1 MTSAPRVCCNAC
13 VPALHVCC
21 KSKWP
26 AQSISTAL
34 LCSEPCPCTLETYG
48 RLGTRMPAPE
58 ALRARLCGCQ
68 LVERGRPGL
77 CGCGLRATNAL
88 SARAQ
93 LLYAEHTAHMLT
105 GRVGRQGGGGG
116 AYPQSGEGGH
126 GPGDGLA
133 HRRELMRCEGR
144 ICWANAELCAQCAG
158 CLCKAVQ
165 GSRGCGACWTGERL
179 RRAVHGLVGR
189 ELRCDVRC
197 GLWRASAGCRGGGL
211 RASCAMR
218 LRNSTNQPTNPH
230 PPHPPARPPWS
241 CAWSCARPARAR
253 PLARARLDLV
263 DRAGLNGAD
272 GGFGGAAVD
281 DDDEQSQLSC
291 QSGARQH
298 AVSSS
303 ARRGRDAGA
312 GARGR

>member
-93 LLYAEHTAHMLT
+93 LLNAEHTAHMLT

-144 ICWANAELCAQCAG
+144 ICWAKAELCAQCAG

-197 GLWRASAGCRGGGL
+197 GLWRVSAGCRGELGL
-211 RASCAMR
+211 GASS
-218 LRNSTNQPTNPH
+218 LHVQ
-230 PPHPPARPPWS
+230 
-241 CAWSCARPARAR
+241 
-253 PLARARLDLV
+253 
-263 DRAGLNGAD
+263 
-272 GGFGGAAVD
+272 
-281 DDDEQSQLSC
+281 
-291 QSGARQH
+291 
-298 AVSSS
+298 
-303 ARRGRDAGA
+303 
-312 GARGR
+312 

>member
-93 LLYAEHTAHMLT
+93 LLNAEHTAHMLT

-218 LRNSTNQPTNPH
+218 LRNFFTSQIKRVQACQACWIRSWH
-230 PPHPPARPPWS
+230 
-241 CAWSCARPARAR
+241 RA
-253 PLARARLDLV
+253 
-263 DRAGLNGAD
+263 N
-272 GGFGGAAVD
+272 
-281 DDDEQSQLSC
+281 S
-291 QSGARQH
+291 
-298 AVSSS
+298 
-303 ARRGRDAGA
+303 
-312 GARGR
+312 

>member
-1 MTSAPRVCCNAC
+1 MKNIKTNRKTGPRPLALASIYLRVVPIPSPLLQEWVQIHSSMTSAPRVCCNAC

-116 AYPQSGEGGH
+116 AYPQSGEGGR

-218 LRNSTNQPTNPH
+218 LRNLTIRTRTPTTG
-230 PPHPPARPPWS
+230 
-241 CAWSCARPARAR
+241 C
-253 PLARARLDLV
+253 
-263 DRAGLNGAD
+263 
-272 GGFGGAAVD
+272 
-281 DDDEQSQLSC
+281 
-291 QSGARQH
+291 
-298 AVSSS
+298 
-303 ARRGRDAGA
+303 
-312 GARGR
+312 